1 MLHQIADNHVP
12 VYYVDVLEVAR
23 NNLKLALEISEL
35 DESNNT
41 RTPVELISTNIYD
54 KLYNAL
60 SEHHHKRMKEKESE
74 AQ

>member
-35 DESNNT
+35 DQGNNT
-41 RTPVELISTNIYD
+41 KTPVELISTNIYD
-54 KLYNAL
+54 RIYTAL
-60 SEHHHKRMKEKESE
+60 SEHHHISIKEKESE